1 MTHSFLN
8 DFDDRKRQVRH
19 YLAVVSKAERET
31 GLGPTRVQE
40 GRLLALRAGTF
51 LILYNLIEA
60 TTRGAVEAIHDKIT
74 TSEVPFTA
82 LTICLRKETIR
93 LFKKGADPASN
104 HTMDDFPAAFVTVAL
119 DQGIKL
125 SGSVDAKS
133 IRDLSACYGFSTRT
147 DNSVTRDGSDLLTV
161 KRNRNDLAH
170 GRKTFEEVGRD
181 YPSVDL
187 LLLTRRTTRYM
198 DGILQNIVAYL
209 DDEDYLEKAA
219 ISTVAATADS
229 STAAL

>member
-40 GRLLALRAGTF
+40 GRLLTLRAGTF
-51 LILYNLIEA
+51 LVLYNLIEA
-60 TTRGAVEAIHDKIT
+60 TTRGAIEAIHDKIT
-74 TSEVPFTA
+74 TSGVPFTA
-82 LTICLRKETIR
+82 LTLCLRKETIR

-125 SGSVDAKS
+125 SGTVDAKA
-133 IRDLSACYGFSTRT
+133 IRELSLCYGFSSQT
-147 DNSVTRDGSDLLTV
+147 DRDLTRDGSDLLMV

-170 GRKTFEEVGRD
+170 GLKTFEEVGRD
-181 YPSVDL
+181 YTSVQL
-187 LLLTRRTTRYM
+187 HLLTRRATRYM
-198 DGILQNIVAYL
+198 DGILQNIAAYL
-209 DDEDYLEKAA
+209 DAEDYLEKLTTPA
-219 ISTVAATADS
+219 VAAPDDATAP
-229 STAAL
+229 A

>member
-1 MTHSFLN
+1 MTHSFLR
-8 DFDDRKRQVRH
+8 DFEDRKRQVRH
-19 YLAVVSKAERET
+19 YLAVVSKAEREA
-31 GLGPTRVQE
+31 GLGATRVQE
-40 GRLLALRAGTF
+40 GRLLTLRAGSF
-51 LILYNLIEA
+51 LVLYNLIEA

-74 TSEVPFTA
+74 TSGVPFTA
-82 LTICLRKETIR
+82 LTLCLRKETIR

-133 IRDLSACYGFSTRT
+133 IRELSECYGFSTRT
-147 DNSVTRDGSDLLTV
+147 ENAVTRNGSDLLTV

-187 LLLTRRTTRYM
+187 LLLARRSTRYM
-198 DGILQNIVAYL
+198 DGILQNIAAYL
-209 DDEDYLEKAA
+209 DAEDYLERAA
-219 ISTVAATADS
+219 AS
-229 STAAL
+229 SRWCGL